1 MNCIK
6 RTRCAWLSA
15 VAVGVAML
23 LAGVLLVGSGVSP
36 VFAAPIA
43 PSDALTEPAT
53 PLQVNLQID
62 HLARLGETATLSC
75 VVSAAYDAPGTH
87 AAIELPA
94 NAELASG
101 ALSWQGDLLAGQQVT
116 LNATIL
122 FKGSGDTA
130 IACRA
135 LRLTEELDTWG
146 DLDTI
151 YLSVGEQETREGFA
165 PVPLDQHDPLG
176 ELESPGQGT
185 VVSQLAAYPAATA
198 GLGPEDAPP
207 SVDAQ
212 PKDAAPPAMQSIE
225 TPEGLLT
232 ITGRWRFYN
241 RDGDL
246 DSEQMLVQIVR
257 GDNGNQLASCYTDA
271 AGYYTCGPFT
281 NPGGV
286 GVRSRYLSYTNFNPY
301 NDILV
306 TVNPDSGTA
315 GTSANAFAFT
325 TSVQSFADGT
335 RDIGS
340 WNTTNT
346 NNNRRAY
353 WITNDLIRVWKYIWF
368 QTGSSQSPQ
377 ETSGQATVQWKI
389 DSTDGTY
396 YSRGGNIHLDGADP
410 LSKTVVGHE
419 YGHNMMWNI
428 YGAWMP
434 TTYCPS
440 PHYIQYTSHVNCAWT
455 EGWANFITIA
465 VNNEPV
471 YYWSSGSSLNLETPS
486 WTTANW
492 DDGDAVEGRVAGG
505 LWDILDAANDG
516 DDTYSDGNLVDI
528 WDTIYHQND
537 SNYSEYWAAWKSR
550 GHTNNSAGP
559 IMSNYQSTINYRSG
573 PAHDD
578 YADRIAINGGAGAY
592 SHVNVSTGSA
602 TTQGYDPAT
611 LCGSSAEPRQSRSVW
626 YRITP
631 NTTGNYLFDTEGTD
645 YDTVL
650 AIWTGSWGGLTHRG
664 CDDDSGTGLLSSLY
678 RRLNSGTTYTIEVMR
693 YGSGAGG
700 NMTFRM
706 QRQATPYCYDWNGN
720 GRVDVGD
727 IQLTARS
734 FGNTAAG
741 NLQYDV
747 IPDGVINVAD
757 VVEIADRWNQN
768 CTIPDQLAPLLV
780 ESVVEAA
787 KE

>member
-1 MNCIK
+1 MSGVKNRVK
-6 RTRCAWLSA
+6 VWLSA
-15 VAVGVAML
+15 GAMAML
-23 LAGVLLVGSGVSP
+23 LAGLLLVASAVSP
-36 VFAAPIA
+36 AYAAPPI
-43 PSDALTEPAT
+43 PRDALTEPAT
-53 PLQVNLQID
+53 PIQVDLQSD
-62 HLARLGETATLSC
+62 RLARLGETATLSC
-75 VVSAAYDAPGTH
+75 VVSTAIDAPGTH

-94 NAELASG
+94 NVELASG
-101 ALSWQGDLLAGQQVT
+101 ALSWQGDLLAGQSVT
-116 LNATIL
+116 LNAMVL
-122 FKGSGDTA
+122 FKGAGDTA

-135 LRLTEELDTWG
+135 LRSTEELDTWG

-151 YLSVGEQETREGFA
+151 YLSVGEQETLDGFA
-165 PVPLDQHDPLG
+165 PVPLTEHDVLG
-176 ELESPGQGT
+176 EMETPGQG
-185 VVSQLAAYPAATA
+185 VVLSQLAAYPAPPASGA
-198 GLGPEDAPP
+198 PEDAPP
-207 SVDAQ
+207 AVDAHQ
-212 PKDAAPPAMQSIE
+212 KGAEPAISAVE
-225 TPEGLLT
+225 TPLGNLT

-241 RDGDL
+241 RDGVV
-246 DSEQMLVQIVR
+246 DSEQMIVEIVR
-257 GDNGNQLASCYTDA
+257 GDNGNHLAWCYTDA

-306 TVNPDSGTA
+306 TVNPDTGTA
-315 GTSANAFAFT
+315 GNTGNAFAFT
-325 TSVQSFADGT
+325 TSVQSFSDGT
-335 RDIGS
+335 HDIGAWS
-340 WNTTNT
+340 TGSS
-346 NNNRRAY
+346 NNNRRAW

-368 QTGSSQSPQ
+368 QTGSSQAPQ
-377 ETSGQATVQWKI
+377 ETSGQSTVQWKI

-396 YSRGGNIHLDGADP
+396 YSRGGNVHLEGPDP

-471 YYWSSGSSLNLETPS
+471 YYWASGSSLNLETPS
-486 WTTANW
+486 WTTSNW

-505 LWDILDAANDG
+505 LWDILDTANDG
-516 DDTYSDGNLVDI
+516 DDTYSDGGLTDI

-550 GHTNNSAGP
+550 GHTNTSAGP

-578 YADRIAINGGAGAY
+578 YADRITISAGASGY
-592 SHVNVSTGSA
+592 SHNNVNTASA
-602 TTQGYDPAT
+602 TTQGYDPET
-611 LCGSSAEPRQSRSVW
+611 LCGSSVEPRQSRSVW

-631 NTTGNYLFDTEGTD
+631 NTTANYLFDTEGTD

-650 AIWTGSWGGLTHRG
+650 AIWTGSWGFLTHRG

-678 RRLNSGTTYTIEVMR
+678 RRLNGGTTYTIEVMR
-693 YGSGAGG
+693 YGAGAGG
-700 NMTFRM
+700 SLDFAMARDSG
-706 QRQATPYCYDWNGN
+706 PYCYDWSGN
-720 GRVDVGD
+720 GRIDIQD
-727 IQLTARS
+727 IQLTAGR

-747 IPDGVINVAD
+747 IPDGVINVGD
-757 VVEIADRWNQN
+757 LVEIVGRWNQA
-768 CTIPDQLAPLLV
+768 CTMSDSLLPLLV
-780 ESVVEAA
+780 ELPVEAV

>member
-1 MNCIK
+1 MSGIK
-6 RTRCAWLSA
+6 SRVKVWLSA
-15 VAVGVAML
+15 GALAVL
-23 LAGVLLVGSGVSP
+23 LAGWLLVASAVSP
-36 VFAAPIA
+36 AYAAPST
-43 PSDALTEPAT
+43 PQDALAEPAT
-53 PLQVNLQID
+53 PIQVDLQID
-62 HLARLGETATLSC
+62 RLARLGETAALSC
-75 VVSAAYDAPGTH
+75 VVSAAYDAPGAR

-101 ALSWQGDLLAGQQVT
+101 ALSWQGDLLAGQPVT

-135 LRLTEELDTWG
+135 LRPTEELDTWG
-146 DLDTI
+146 DLDTL
-151 YLSVGEQETREGFA
+151 YLSVGEQETLDGFA
-165 PVPLDQHDPLG
+165 PVPLTERDVLG
-176 ELESPGQGT
+176 EMESPGQG
-185 VVSQLAAYPAATA
+185 VVLSQLAAYPASS
-198 GLGPEDAPP
+198 PSDAPDNAAP
-207 SVDAQ
+207 AVDAHQ
-212 PKDAAPPAMQSIE
+212 KGAEPAVAAVE
-225 TPEGLLT
+225 TPLGNLT

-241 RDGDL
+241 RDGVL
-246 DSEQMLVQIVR
+246 DSEQMIIEIVR
-257 GDNGNQLASCYTDA
+257 GDNGNHLAWCYTDA

-306 TVNPDSGTA
+306 TVNPDTGTT
-315 GTSANAFAFT
+315 GSTGNAFAFT

-335 RDIGS
+335 HDIGGWS
-340 WNTTNT
+340 TGSS

-353 WITNDLIRVWKYIWF
+353 WVTNDLIRVWKYIWF

-396 YSRGGNIHLDGADP
+396 YSRGGNIHLEGADP

-440 PHYIQYTSHVNCAWT
+440 PHYIQYASHVNCAWT

-471 YYWSSGSSLNLETPS
+471 YYWSSGSTLNLETPS
-486 WTTANW
+486 WTTSNW
-492 DDGDAVEGRVAGG
+492 DDGDSVEGRVAGG
-505 LWDILDAANDG
+505 MWDILDAANDG

-550 GHTNNSAGP
+550 GHTNTSAGP
-559 IMSNYQSTINYRSG
+559 IMSNYQSTIDYRSG

-578 YADRIAINGGAGAY
+578 YADRIVISAGASAY
-592 SHVNVSTGSA
+592 SHFNVSTGSA
-602 TTQGYDPAT
+602 TTQGNDPAT
-611 LCGSSAEPRQSRSVW
+611 LCGSTLEPRQSRSVW

-631 NTTGNYLFDTEGTD
+631 NTTANYLFDTEGTD

-650 AIWTGSWGGLTHRG
+650 AIWTGSWGSLTHRG

-693 YGSGAGG
+693 YGAGAGG
-700 NMTFRM
+700 SLDFAMERDSG
-706 QRQATPYCYDWNGN
+706 PYCYDWSGN
-720 GRVDVGD
+720 GRIDSQD
-727 IQLTARS
+727 IQLTASR

-747 IPDGVINVAD
+747 IPDGVINVGD
-757 VVEIADRWNQN
+757 LVEIAGRWNQT
-768 CTIPDQLAPLLV
+768 CTLSDSLLPLLV
-780 ESVVEAA
+780 ELPVEMV